1 MVVPMKPLYTADCRF
16 INGPTK
22 ENIRNHK
29 GLHSDKHLFQ
39 IQTH

>member
-1 MVVPMKPLYTADCRF
+1 MVVPMKLVYTACCRF
-16 INGPTK
+16 VNGPAK

-29 GLHSDKHLFQ
+29 GLHSDKHLSQ